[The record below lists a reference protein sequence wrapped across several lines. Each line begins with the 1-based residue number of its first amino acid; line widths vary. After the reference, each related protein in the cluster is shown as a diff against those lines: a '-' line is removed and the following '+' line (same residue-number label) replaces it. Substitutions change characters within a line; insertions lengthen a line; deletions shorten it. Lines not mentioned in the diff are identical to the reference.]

1 MSNVIVAPET
11 RDLAEL
17 AGQLSLWLAAQMPGA
32 RDLRIENLAYPFGA
46 GQSHET
52 ILFDAFWRQDGRDHA
67 QGCVVRIK
75 PTRHTV
81 YPDDLFDQ
89 QYQLMRVLH
98 EEGRVRVAR
107 PLFFEADPEVLG
119 APFFVMEKVKG
130 RVAVSVPPYA
140 QSGWVAEA
148 TPAQRARLWE
158 NGVRQLAAIQSTSL
172 DKVQFLAGA
181 PPARDGLAQEWDK
194 YVRFVAWVQQDR
206 PWPVLERALEQL
218 KARWPANQP
227 AGVVWGDAR
236 LGNMMFDDDFQVVAV
251 MDWEQ
256 PSLGGALHD
265 LAWWLYLS
273 GIMHG
278 ALPGA
283 KPTLEGMGTR
293 EETIALWREV
303 TGISTA
309 DIEWYE
315 DFTTLKIC
323 CLSIRTAGL
332 KGHPLPDEAGMARR
346 LKLA

>member
-1 MSNVIVAPET
+1 MSNVIVAPEV
-11 RDLAEL
+11 RDLSRL
-17 AGQLSLWLAAQMPGA
+17 ADQLGRWLAVQIPGA
-32 RDLRIENLAYPFGA
+32 QDVRIENLAYPFGA

-52 ILFDAFWRQDGRDHA
+52 ILFDAAWRQDGRDVA
-67 QGCVVRIK
+67 QGCVVRIR

-81 YPDDLFDQ
+81 YPDTLFEE
-89 QYQLMRVLH
+89 QYRLMHLLH
-98 EEGRVRVAR
+98 DEGRVRVAR
-107 PLFFEADPEVLG
+107 PLWFEPDAEVLG

-148 TPAQRARLWE
+148 TPAQRARMWE
-158 NGVRQLAAIQSTSL
+158 NGVRQLAAIQSTPL
-172 DKVQFLAGA
+172 DKLQFLAGPA
-181 PPARDGLAQEWDK
+181 HARDGLAQEWDK
-194 YVRFVAWVQQDR
+194 YVRFVAWVQEDR
-206 PWPVLERALEQL
+206 PWPVLERAIERL
-218 KARWPANQP
+218 KSSWPANQP

-236 LGNMMFDDDFQVVAV
+236 LGNMMFDETFEVVAV

-265 LAWWLYLS
+265 LAWWLFIS
-273 GIMHG
+273 GMMHG

-283 KPTLEGMGTR
+283 RPTLEGMGTR
-293 EETIALWREV
+293 EETIALWGEV

-315 DFTTLKIC
+315 DFTALKIC

-332 KGHPLPDEAGMARR
+332 RGHPLPDEAWLAQR
-346 LKLA
+346 LKVG

>member
-1 MSNVIVAPET
+1 MSNVIVAPQT
-11 RDLAEL
+11 RDLVEL
-17 AGQLSLWLAAQMPGA
+17 GAQLSRWLAARMPGA
-32 RDLRIENLAYPFGA
+32 QDLRIENLAYPFGA

-52 ILFDAFWRQDGRDHA
+52 ILFDAVWRQDGRDHA
-67 QGCVVRIK
+67 RGCVVRIK

-89 QYQLMRVLH
+89 QYQLMQVLH

-119 APFFVMEKVKG
+119 APFFLMEKVKG

-148 TPAQRARLWE
+148 TPAERARLWE
-158 NGVRQLAAIQSTSL
+158 NGVRQLAAIQSTPL

-181 PPARDGLAQEWDK
+181 APARDGLAQEWDK
-194 YVRFVAWVQQDR
+194 YVRFVDWVQQDR

-218 KARWPANQP
+218 QSRWPANQP

-236 LGNMMFDDDFQVVAV
+236 LGNMMFDENFQVVAV

-273 GIMHG
+273 GMMHG

-315 DFTTLKIC
+315 DFTILKIC

-332 KGHPLPDEAGMARR
+332 KGHPLPDEAGMAKR
-346 LKLA
+346 LKLV